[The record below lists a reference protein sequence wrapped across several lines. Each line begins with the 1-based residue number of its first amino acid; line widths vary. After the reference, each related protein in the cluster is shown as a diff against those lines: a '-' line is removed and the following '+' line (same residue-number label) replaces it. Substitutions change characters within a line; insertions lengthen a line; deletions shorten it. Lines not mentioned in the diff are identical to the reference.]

1 MSHFLLPESVLNK
14 FAREELELEIRLEIL
29 QAKRRLN
36 KPRETKS
43 SVLEFQGQRS
53 SATIASRSEA
63 LRRNKM
69 LLKDLDVQA
78 AKLRSRT
85 CYCPTDL
92 HLTSL
97 RKKYHDELAAH
108 YYTSK
113 VIQM

>member
-1 MSHFLLPESVLNK
+1 MPFQ
-14 FAREELELEIRLEIL
+14 FTIRQAR
-29 QAKRRLN
+29 RRLN

-113 VIQM
+113 VIQL